1 MILKTGDYSNSKYH
15 CNYLVIGTGAGGS
28 VAGALLAEKGFD
40 VIMVEEGPYYPTS
53 SFTNKVGDMTAKLYR
68 NRGISPI
75 IGKPL
80 IALAEGRCV
89 GGGTVING
97 EGLFRTPEKILKEW
111 SNEHGLKGY
120 SHSELEQHFMT
131 IEKDLNVSA
140 KSILEEKTTNLDSQ
154 KLIQG
159 AKKLNWRTE
168 FVPRAEKDCKYTNSC
183 SIGCPTGAKQS
194 TLVTYVPRAIKAGAK
209 IFSDCHVLKINHSK
223 GTAYSVIAEIIKNNR
238 KQKIEIDFDYI
249 VIAGGAI
256 QTPHLLNKSKMS
268 KNAGKKLEFHMNV
281 KVIARLETPVY
292 AENGTMFPVQIHEF
306 ENEDCYIN
314 TSAMKPSYL
323 TMSLATHGNEVVDKV
338 IKSYNKMAILNT
350 TMRVESKAHIFSK
363 IGKNPLV
370 WYKFEPSDLLRI
382 KANIKRMCQ
391 IFFEAG
397 ALEVYLPLKNSL
409 SINSL
414 DALELVIDKI
424 KPNEIDISTVH
435 MMASCPMGSDSKNS
449 VVDLNGNLWGMSN
462 VLLADA
468 SILPTSIGQSP
479 QETIMAMVHEVMKR
493 HFES

>member
-1 MILKTGDYSNSKYH
+1 MILKTGDYSDSKYH

-40 VIMVEEGPYYPTS
+40 VIMIEEGSYYPTS

-68 NRGISPI
+68 NRGISPL

-80 IALAEGRCV
+80 IALAEGQCV

-97 EGLFRTPEKILKEW
+97 EGLFRTPKKILNEW
-111 SNEHGLKGY
+111 TNEHGLKGY
-120 SHSELEQHFMT
+120 SYSDLEQHFNI

-140 KSILEEKTTNLDSQ
+140 KSILKEKTSNLDSQ

-159 AKKLNWRTE
+159 ANKLKWRTE
-168 FVPRAEKDCKYTNSC
+168 FVPRAEKDCNYTNSC

-194 TLVTYVPRAIKAGAK
+194 TLVTYIPRAIEAGAK
-209 IFSDCHVLKINHSK
+209 IFSDCRVLKINHSN
-223 GTAYSVIAEIIKNNR
+223 GNAYSVTAEIIQGNK
-238 KQKIEIDFDYI
+238 KQNIEVDFDYL

-256 QTPHLLNKSKMS
+256 QTPHLLSKSKMS

-281 KVIARLETPVY
+281 KVIARLDSAVN

-323 TMSLATHGNEVVDKV
+323 TMSLANHGNEIIDKA
-338 IKSYNKMAILNT
+338 IKYYNKMAILNT

-370 WYKFEPSDLLRI
+370 WYKFEPRDLLRI

-391 IFFEAG
+391 VFFEAG
-397 ALEVYLPLKNSL
+397 ALEIYLPLKNSL
-409 SINSL
+409 PISSL
-414 DALELVIDKI
+414 DDLDFAIDKI
-424 KPNEIDISTVH
+424 KPNQIDISTVH
-435 MMASCPMGSDSKNS
+435 MMASCPMGADPKNS
-449 VVDLNGNLWGMSN
+449 VVDLNGKLWGMDN
-462 VLLADA
+462 VLLTDA

-479 QETIMAMVHEVMKR
+479 QETIMAIVHEVMKR
-493 HFES
+493 HFDS